1 MQDGTSKTDDKDAY
15 SIFDLLLQ
23 GKFFLP
29 VARDAALKA
38 AYRLLR
44 RHMALKKRVRQ
55 LRHQLRAAIHLA
67 FPA

>member
-1 MQDGTSKTDDKDAY
+1 MQDGTRKTDDKEAH

-38 AYRLLR
+38 A
-44 RHMALKKRVRQ
+44 
-55 LRHQLRAAIHLA
+55 
-67 FPA
+67 